1 MPPKKVKDTEIKDS
15 KESKKKEV
23 KEDIPEE
30 PKSKTNKSK
39 KDDELDLK
47 SIVNDSKLAV
57 TEKPTKT
64 KKSKKEEPVEVET
77 KKKGIK
83 NTEKSIEISL
93 EKSDDNDFLKLKEE
107 FFNCLKEQEKIKNEY
122 MEKLKELDIQFNEL
136 TIKLTK
142 ISKSIF
148 NNSVN
153 ILETNNY
160 FENSKIIESLDT
172 SDSDSDDSHVSNIV
186 LQSKKKKNNK
196 KIVENEYE
204 SD

>member
-1 MPPKKVKDTEIKDS
+1 MPSKKVKDTEIKDS
-15 KESKKKEV
+15 KKKEI

-30 PKSKTNKSK
+30 PKTKSK
-39 KDDELDLK
+39 KSKKEDDIDLK
-47 SIVNDSKLAV
+47 SIVNDSKLSV
-57 TEKPTKT
+57 TEKPTKG

-93 EKSDDNDFLKLKEE
+93 EKSDDNDFLKLKDE
-107 FFNCLKEQEKIKNEY
+107 FFNCLKEKEKIKNEY
-122 MEKLKELDIQFNEL
+122 MEKIKELDIQFNEL

-148 NNSVN
+148 SNNVN
-153 ILETNNY
+153 ILETNNS

-186 LQSKKKKNNK
+186 LQNKKKKITK
-196 KIVENEYE
+196 KMVENEYE